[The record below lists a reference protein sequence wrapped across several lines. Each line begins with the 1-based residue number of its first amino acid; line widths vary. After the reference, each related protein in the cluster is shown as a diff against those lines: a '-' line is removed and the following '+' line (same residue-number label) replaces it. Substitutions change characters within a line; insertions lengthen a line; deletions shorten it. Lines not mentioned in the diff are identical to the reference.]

1 MTTAASLERQLWVG
15 GELLSIVGTMKGLA
29 AVSIQEFE
37 EAVRALREYTLTVEL
52 GLQVVFS
59 RRPEL
64 IPADDHSQGRIVA
77 VVVGTDQ
84 GLCGPINREIAREA
98 ALWLENRSVEADER
112 WVVSLGARV
121 ARELNLIGVKVDEG
135 MQLPSSVEAVG
146 PLVEELILRI
156 DEWRHEQGVG
166 RVMVFYQHPL
176 QRTRR
181 APRVHQVI
189 PPDVRRLEAIASR
202 PWPTRMLADTP
213 HGWSEVLTGLLR
225 EDLVV
230 ALYRSV
236 AEAKAAEHGAR
247 LSAMQAAEQNIEERL
262 DRLRTRYHQ
271 VRQAQITAELLDVVS
286 GFEALREE

>member
-59 RRPEL
+59 RRPDL

-121 ARELNLIGVKVDEG
+121 ARELRLIGVGVDEG

-146 PLVEELILRI
+146 ALVEDLILRI

-181 APRVHQVI
+181 APRVRQVI

-213 HGWSEVLTGLLR
+213 HGWSEALTGLLR